1 MISSVRGTVLD
12 VGTAWA
18 LVEVGGVGLEIV
30 VTPSHALQLRVGSEA
45 TLRTALIVREDD
57 LSLYGFADSEERAVF
72 DLLRGVTGVGPK
84 SAMGVLAAMTPAQIA
99 TAVAAEDDVAFRR
112 VSGIGPKTAKL
123 IVLSLSGKMQ
133 AIALHQSPVRGKSDV
148 GTSVLAALVGLG
160 WSERVAAEAIEEAL
174 EEATAA
180 SNGEDAVTMSILLR
194 TALARLGP
202 GQHSSLPSAQSSA
215 RPNSQP
221 SKTGVR

>member
-18 LVEVGGVGLEIV
+18 LIEVGGVGLEIV
-30 VTPSHALQLRVGSEA
+30 VTPSHALRLRVGAEA

-72 DLLRGVTGVGPK
+72 DLLRGVSGVGPK
-84 SAMGVLAAMTPAQIA
+84 SAMGVLAAMTPGQIA
-99 TAVAAEDDVAFRR
+99 TAVATEDDGAFRK

-123 IVLSLSGKMQ
+123 IVLSLTGKMQ
-133 AIALHQSPVRGKSDV
+133 AIPVRPAAPRGPS
-148 GTSVLAALVGLG
+148 GLGESVLAALVGLG
-160 WSERVAAEAIEEAL
+160 WSERVASEAVEAAL
-174 EEATAA
+174 EEAATGSA
-180 SNGEDAVTMSILLR
+180 DPTVPILLR

-202 GQHSSLPSAQSSA
+202 AQHGGSPERVA
-215 RPNSQP
+215 
-221 SKTGVR
+221 VR